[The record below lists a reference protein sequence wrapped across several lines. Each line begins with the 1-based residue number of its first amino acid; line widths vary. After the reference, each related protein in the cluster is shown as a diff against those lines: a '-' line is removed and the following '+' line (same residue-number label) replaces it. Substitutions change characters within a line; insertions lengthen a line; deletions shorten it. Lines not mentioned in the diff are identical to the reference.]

1 MIVISSQFCSS
12 QIHQESKQLK
22 RMSSSPKLVSSSL
35 SSAGMFSMSSPGTSS
50 SRHPWIRHFL
60 HLILFS
66 IWKKRPFLLA
76 IILITTLVIVAFQ
89 YHSVSSGPDSSSITK
104 SSSWYSSLDA
114 SPSGFLSKSF
124 SKSAVNVDLPLHE
137 SLSSSSKLTFPKRNL
152 SSMNM
157 QNTLHQPQR
166 SNVNPSNGNL
176 NDGNV
181 QSVGNED
188 KSQDNLS
195 GVSNQEAI
203 NHRSH
208 GQDQRFHGE
217 FRGDLNQGQNH
228 GRIYPQQQSQ
238 QQIGNVK
245 TAEESIGVTGVS
257 YVPSMRLVHFDL
269 KGAPP
274 KVSYFKSVFP
284 ILKKAGANAI
294 LLEYEEMFPF
304 WGSIQSIAS
313 PEAYTKDDISAII
326 QLAKVYEFEIIPLVQ
341 TFGHLEFALK
351 LEEFRHL
358 REVDQ
363 YPMAICPS
371 KNDSFLLVTSIID
384 QVMSMH
390 PSVRWLHIGADEV
403 FHMGYCDLCRFKD
416 RDAIF
421 LQHVTRVAR
430 YVRDKYSVIPIV
442 WDDMLRNIQP
452 EKMKELGTL
461 VEPMVW
467 TYVKDV
473 YRFIPYSTWNVF
485 SEVFPNIWAA
495 SAFKGAFGE
504 TLTVPNAKMHLENNQ
519 AWLEVMYEQHRNFK
533 GSFRGI
539 VITGWQRYDH
549 LGVLCELFPSGL
561 PSLVLNLLTASNG
574 KFDAAVVFK
583 KFDSIMSCSSRNF
596 YNTPSTPDLDSD
608 PFLWNYA
615 SSCFFPGSAVFR
627 LTQRTADVVKRVND
641 YEYDV
646 TIHKAWMTAYNVRH
660 NMSNPWRVD
669 EGLQEYTGVYYT
681 LTSLVRE
688 AEDALKEVFDKFT
701 VSEWIEQNIYPYIL
715 KMETIMKNANDL
727 KRARVWPRRPLPMLP
742 DLKRFLTS
750 DSKSW
755 RRRRKWM
762 NFYSIQ
768 NHLRL
773 PFYVNYLVA
782 FFSLLLISP
791 SSSRDVRAES
801 LSHYFSS
808 RNLSCRSWKTLS
820 NSPFTKEISSTRP
833 GTLVSGLQTRW
844 CLIWPNFA
852 FRVSFQSLMINDL
865 KGRGTLSFSLSL
877 TWRWYSWC
885 IPSAL

>member
-1 MIVISSQFCSS
+1 
-12 QIHQESKQLK
+12 
-22 RMSSSPKLVSSSL
+22 
-35 SSAGMFSMSSPGTSS
+35 MSSPGSASS
-50 SRHPWIRHFL
+50 NRHPWIRHFI
-60 HLILFS
+60 HLILFA

-76 IILITTLVIVAFQ
+76 IVMIATLVVIAFQ
-89 YHSVSSGPDSSSITK
+89 YHSVSSGTEASSIK
-104 SSSWYSSLDA
+104 SSSWLSSPVDA
-114 SPSGFLSKSF
+114 SSSASGYLSKSF
-124 SKSAVNVDLPLHE
+124 SKSAVNADQPLHE
-137 SLSSSSKLTFPKRNL
+137 SLSSSSRLTFPKRNL

-157 QNTLHQPQR
+157 QNFKIQPQR
-166 SNVNPSNGNL
+166 SGSNVNPSNGNNNQGL
-176 NDGNV
+176 
-181 QSVGNED
+181 QSIRNRARAR
-188 KSQDNLS
+188 SQANPNFS
-195 GVSNQEAI
+195 GVSNNQAI
-203 NHRSH
+203 NSPNQD
-208 GQDQRFHGE
+208 QDQRQEFHGE
-217 FRGDLNQGQNH
+217 TNQGGESAGDSH
-228 GRIYPQQQSQ
+228 QQQSHQ
-238 QQIGNVK
+238 QQGNNLK
-245 TAEESIGVTGVS
+245 SAEDSVGGIVS
-257 YVPSMRLVHFDL
+257 SYIPKHRLVHFDL
-269 KGAPP
+269 KGAPL
-274 KVSYFKSVFP
+274 KISYFKAVFP
-284 ILKKAGANAI
+284 ILKQAGATAI

-304 WGSIQSIAS
+304 WGSIKSIAS
-313 PEAYTKDDISAII
+313 PESYTKDDISAII
-326 QLAKVYEFEIIPLVQ
+326 KLAKVYEFEIIPLVQ

-390 PSVRWLHIGADEV
+390 PSSKWLHIGADEV
-403 FHMGYCDLCRFKD
+403 YHMGYCDLCRFKE

-430 YVRDKYSVIPIV
+430 YVRDKYSVIPII

-452 EKMKELGTL
+452 DKMKELGTL

-485 SEVFPNIWAA
+485 AEVFPNIWAA

-504 TLTVPNAKMHLENNQ
+504 TLTVPNAKMHLENNE

-539 VITGWQRYDH
+539 AITGWQRYDH

-561 PSLVLNLLTASNG
+561 PSLVLNLLTTSNG
-574 KFDAAVVFK
+574 RFDSPLIFK
-583 KFDSIMSCSSRNF
+583 KFDSIMSCSSHNF
-596 YNTPSTPDLDSD
+596 YNTPSNPDLDSD

-660 NMSNPWRVD
+660 NISNPWRVD

-715 KMETIMKNANDL
+715 KMEKIMKNANDL

-750 DSKSW
+750 DSKAFGT
-755 RRRRKWM
+755 RR
-762 NFYSIQ
+762 
-768 NHLRL
+768 
-773 PFYVNYLVA
+773 
-782 FFSLLLISP
+782 
-791 SSSRDVRAES
+791 
-801 LSHYFSS
+801 
-808 RNLSCRSWKTLS
+808 
-820 NSPFTKEISSTRP
+820 
-833 GTLVSGLQTRW
+833 
-844 CLIWPNFA
+844 
-852 FRVSFQSLMINDL
+852 
-865 KGRGTLSFSLSL
+865 
-877 TWRWYSWC
+877 
-885 IPSAL
+885 